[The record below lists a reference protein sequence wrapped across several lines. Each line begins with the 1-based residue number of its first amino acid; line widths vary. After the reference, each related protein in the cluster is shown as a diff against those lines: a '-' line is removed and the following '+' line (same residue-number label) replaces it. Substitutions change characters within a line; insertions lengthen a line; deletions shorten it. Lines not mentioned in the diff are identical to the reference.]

1 MASNIRVGQP
11 IRVSVRFVN
20 YDAGTSDED
29 VLIDPNSVAL
39 AIYKH
44 DGIAF
49 ILQESGLSVLQL
61 STGLYYY
68 DWTPPDNGRYRLL
81 FTGLFNGATPSS
93 VSNPRDFY
101 VGTAEPTIT
110 LSTTYEANFLTALD
124 PLYLDP
130 EVIGIYYA
138 EYDIVEATEIIYRL
152 SVELKEWFGE
162 TFTLTPLMSEYLLA
176 ATLCEL
182 TKIHIF
188 DGGMNGFTNVAE
200 FTLGDLQVSEGKGGS
215 FSNKA
220 LNRGNV
226 ATWCELANLLRNE
239 LTFTRTGIKAIVRGS
254 NYPNPIPPRNLRRF
268 E

>member
-1 MASNIRVGQP
+1 MSSNIKVGES
-11 IRVSVRFVN
+11 IRVSVRFIN
-20 YDAGTSDED
+20 YDAGSSEED
-29 VLIDPNSVAL
+29 VYIDPTLVEL
-39 AIYKH
+39 GIYKH
-44 DGIAF
+44 DGTSF
-49 ILQESGLSVLQL
+49 VLQSSGLTVTQET
-61 STGLYYY
+61 TGVYYY

-81 FTGLFNGATPSS
+81 FTGTFDGATPSE

-101 VGTAEPTIT
+101 IGTAEPTVT
-110 LSTTYEANFLTALD
+110 LGSTYEALFLPGLD

-130 EVIGIYYA
+130 EIIATYYSA
-138 EYDIVEATEIIYRL
+138 VNVVEATEIIYRL
-152 SVELKEWFGE
+152 SVELQEWFGE
-162 TFTLTPLMSEYLLA
+162 SLVLTPLMEEYLLA
-176 ATLCEL
+176 AVLCEL

-188 DGGMNGFTNVAE
+188 DGGMNGFTDVTD

-226 ATWCELANLLRNE
+226 STWCELANLLRGE

-254 NYPNPIPPRNLRRF
+254 NYANPIPPRGLRRF